1 MRDLRKKFVEVTVEA
16 REIEGGEI
24 GKSMKES
31 RKKRESLITDCKRES
46 KSVGDGEK
54 LFGDE

>member
-1 MRDLRKKFVEVTVEA
+1 LTEKFVEVTVEV

-24 GKSMKES
+24 DESMKES
-31 RKKRESLITDCKRES
+31 RKERESWITDCERES

-54 LFGDE
+54 LFRDE

>member
-1 MRDLRKKFVEVTVEA
+1 MRDLTEKYIEVTVEA

-24 GKSMKES
+24 GESMKET
-31 RKKRESLITDCKRES
+31 RKERESWIIDCERES

-54 LFGDE
+54 LFRDE